1 MLFFLPPPPPHTAR
15 GGGGVLFDYS
25 VNPVLP
31 FEILNSQ
38 RVGIPS
44 FHLWKVV
51 WWGGVVVVVVVVCL
65 IIVSTPGPD
74 FAKVKARFGQVSDQ
88 VNQG

>member
-1 MLFFLPPPPPHTAR
+1 MYFKTFEAFLENVVFLTPPHPLILPE
-15 GGGGVLFDYS
+15 GGGVLFDYS

-44 FHLWKVV
+44 FHLWKV
-51 WWGGVVVVVVVVCL
+51 
-65 IIVSTPGPD
+65 
-74 FAKVKARFGQVSDQ
+74 
-88 VNQG
+88 